1 MNQNIINYY
10 ENYKEED
17 RLTTNNARKIEFLTT
32 IHFFEK
38 HFHGK
43 LKILDCAAGTGTYAF
58 YLADRGHQLTATDI
72 TPRHIAYMNEMLK
85 TKLYQVETKV
95 LDAVDMSCFPDESF
109 DVVLNMGPFY
119 HLIDRELRKRCFE
132 ESLRVLKRGGYL
144 AVAYIPRL
152 YINQMIVMSD
162 HKYLDGKLLKD
173 YRGVCPVQ
181 MVWQHPETVVD
192 PLLRLKTTLDEAGHV
207 EQRLLD
213 HLHIEEEWLDRYPSE
228 LSGGELQRFCLV
240 RALRPEVKFLL
251 CDEISAM
258 LDLVTQAQIWN
269 FLLEEARRRDLG
281 MLIVSHD
288 DALLRQVCTR
298 VETLPFETG
307 GDNP

>member
-1 MNQNIINYY
+1 MILEADHITFYY
-10 ENYKEED
+10 
-17 RLTTNNARKIEFLTT
+17 RRK
-32 IHFFEK
+32 
-38 HFHGK
+38 
-43 LKILDCAAGTGTYAF
+43 
-58 YLADRGHQLTATDI
+58 
-72 TPRHIAYMNEMLK
+72 
-85 TKLYQVETKV
+85 
-95 LDAVDMSCFPDESF
+95 
-109 DVVLNMGPFY
+109 DVP
-119 HLIDRELRKRCFE
+119 
-132 ESLRVLKRGGYL
+132 VLKDISPS
-144 AVAYIPRL
+144 VASGER
-152 YINQMIVMSD
+152 V
-162 HKYLDGKLLKD
+162 GLKD
-173 YRGVCPVQ
+173 YRGICPVQ

-228 LSGGELQRFCLV
+228 LSGGELQRFCLA

-298 VETLPFETG
+298 VETLPFETV
-307 GDNP
+307 

>member
-1 MNQNIINYY
+1 MILEAEHVTFYY
-10 ENYKEED
+10 
-17 RLTTNNARKIEFLTT
+17 RRK
-32 IHFFEK
+32 
-38 HFHGK
+38 
-43 LKILDCAAGTGTYAF
+43 
-58 YLADRGHQLTATDI
+58 DI
-72 TPRHIAYMNEMLK
+72 P
-85 TKLYQVETKV
+85 
-95 LDAVDMSCFPDESF
+95 
-109 DVVLNMGPFY
+109 
-119 HLIDRELRKRCFE
+119 
-132 ESLRVLKRGGYL
+132 VLKDISLSVSSGERVGLKAPSGRGKTTLCRLLAGYERPVKGQIL
-144 AVAYIPRL
+144 
-152 YINQMIVMSD
+152 
-162 HKYLDGKLLKD
+162 LDGKLLKE
-173 YRGVCPVQ
+173 YRGICPVQ

-192 PLLRLKTTLDEAGHV
+192 PLLRLRTTLEEAGHV

-228 LSGGELQRFCLV
+228 
-240 RALRPEVKFLL
+240 RPEVKFLL

-307 GDNP
+307 GDNL